1 MHSLIDL
8 GQVVALV
15 LIDKE
20 NIPGLDVIKT
30 VVYEKLFAAG
40 DGIINFIT
48 VMDMHIHGIADL
60 QELYSF
66 IIPLL
71 FPFF

>member
-20 NIPGLDVIKT
+20 NIPGLDVIKRLSMRNCLPP
-30 VVYEKLFAAG
+30 E
-40 DGIINFIT
+40 
-48 VMDMHIHGIADL
+48 M
-60 QELYSF
+60 E
-66 IIPLL
+66 
-71 FPFF
+71 

>member
-20 NIPGLDVIKT
+20 DIPR
-30 VVYEKLFAAG
+30 AG
-40 DGIINFIT
+40 CHKNGC
-48 VMDMHIHGIADL
+48 L
-60 QELYSF
+60 
-66 IIPLL
+66 
-71 FPFF
+71 

>member
-30 VVYEKLFAAG
+30 VVYEKLFADG

-48 VMDMHIHGIADL
+48 VMDMNINGFHVIV
-60 QELYSF
+60 
-66 IIPLL
+66 
-71 FPFF
+71 

>member
-20 NIPGLDVIKT
+20 NIPGRNVKKT

-40 DGIINFIT
+40 DEIVNFIT
-48 VMDMHIHGIADL
+48 VMDMHIHGFLVIV
-60 QELYSF
+60 
-66 IIPLL
+66 
-71 FPFF
+71 

>member
-40 DGIINFIT
+40 DGIVNFIT
-48 VMDMHIHGIADL
+48 VMDL